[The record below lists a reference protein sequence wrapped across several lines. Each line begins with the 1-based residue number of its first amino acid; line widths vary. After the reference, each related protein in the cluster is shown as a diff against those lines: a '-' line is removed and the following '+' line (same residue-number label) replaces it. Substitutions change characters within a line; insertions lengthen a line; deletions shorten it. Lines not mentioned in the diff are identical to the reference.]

1 MDSFTQV
8 GVVMEFLE
16 LGLAIQLAV
25 AFGGG
30 ILAFLSPCVL
40 PLLPGYL
47 GLMSGYS
54 VADLKEGRAA
64 RGRMLRT
71 TVLFVSG
78 FTLVFVTSGA
88 LATTISEV
96 LLSNQVVINRVAGTV
111 VIVFGIIM
119 IGMSFSNRGIFGFLS
134 RERRMDVRPSRLGN
148 WAPPVMGVA
157 FGFGWSPCIGT
168 ILTGVLAVASMQ
180 DTVTRGMLLLFAFSM
195 GMGVPFVLAG
205 LGVDRALRSVKAL
218 GKWLKPINVTGG
230 VLMTGFGIL
239 LLTNNVFRLA
249 VFFQKIFAG
258 VPFLER
264 LAEI

>member
-1 MDSFTQV
+1 MDFSQ
-8 GVVMEFLE
+8 

-30 ILAFLSPCVL
+30 LLAFLSPCVL

-54 VADLKEGRAA
+54 VADLREGRAA
-64 RGRMLRT
+64 KGRMLRT
-71 TVLFVSG
+71 TALFVSG
-78 FTLVFVTSGA
+78 FTLVFVASGA
-88 LATTISEV
+88 LATSISEL
-96 LLSNQVVINRVAGTV
+96 LLSNQVVINRIAGAL
-111 VIVFGIIM
+111 IIAFGIVM
-119 IGMSFSNRGIFGFLS
+119 IGMSFSNRGIFGFMS
-134 RERRMDVRPSRLGN
+134 RERRLDVKPSRLGS

-168 ILTGVLAVASMQ
+168 VLTGVLAVASTQ
-180 DTVTRGMLLLFAFSM
+180 DTVAKGMLLLFAFSM
-195 GMGVPFVLAG
+195 GMGVPFILAG

-218 GKWLKPINVTGG
+218 GRWLKPINVTGG
-230 VLMTGFGIL
+230 VLMTAFGVL

-249 VFFQKIFAG
+249 VFFQRVFAG
-258 VPFLER
+258 IPFLEQ